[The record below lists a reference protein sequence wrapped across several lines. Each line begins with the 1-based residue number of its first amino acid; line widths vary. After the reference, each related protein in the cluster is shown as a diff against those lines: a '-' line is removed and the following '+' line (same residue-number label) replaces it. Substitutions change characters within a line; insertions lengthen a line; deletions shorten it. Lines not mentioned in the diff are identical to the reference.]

1 MQKNYKE
8 NHLKPYA
15 IKSINSKGRI
25 YNEKENSIRSP
36 YQRDR
41 DRIIHSSS
49 FRRLKHKTQVFVN
62 TEGDHYRTRLTHSM
76 EVSQISRTL
85 ARFLGLNED
94 LCETLSLSHDLGHTP
109 FGHAG
114 EEVLNQCMRRHGGFN
129 HNIQTLRI
137 VTLLENKYYKF
148 FGLNLTIETLDGLI
162 KHNGPVKNLNLYN
175 TILKKNLFKNKIVF
189 HAFPSL
195 EAQVAA
201 ISDDIAYNN
210 HDLED
215 GLRAGLFTI
224 EKFNSIPFVSKLI
237 NKHVNNTKN
246 YRREIIIN
254 QIVRELI
261 NVMVVDVI
269 NTTNRN
275 LKKYN
280 PQSIKDI
287 YKQDHLIVDFSDKIK
302 KVDMQIKDFLRHN
315 MYNHKKVIINT
326 NKGKRIIKVLF
337 NYLSKNPKKY
347 INEELLK
354 KAPKER
360 VVADFIAGMTDRYAI
375 NLHKKI
381 KWIYFQIIKKGLW
394 II

>member
-15 IKSINSKGRI
+15 VRSINSKGRI
-25 YNEKENSIRSP
+25 YKESENSIRSP

-76 EVSQISRTL
+76 EVSQIARTL
-85 ARFLGLNED
+85 TRSLGLNED
-94 LCETLSLSHDLGHTP
+94 LSETLSLSHDLGHAP

-114 EEVLNQCMRRHGGFN
+114 EEALSECMKNYGGFN

-137 VTLLENKYYKF
+137 VTSLENKYYKF
-148 FGLNLTIETLDGLI
+148 YGLNLTIETLDGLI
-162 KHNGPVKNLNLYN
+162 KHNGPVKNIVPYKK
-175 TILKKNLFKNKIVF
+175 ILKKNLFNNKITF
-189 HAFPSL
+189 NAFPSL

-224 EKFNSIPFVSKLI
+224 KKISSISYLSGLI
-237 NKHVNNTKN
+237 NKHVKN
-246 YRREIIIN
+246 IKNFRREIIIN
-254 QIVRELI
+254 QIVRDLI
-261 NVMVVDVI
+261 NLMVVDVI
-269 NTTNRN
+269 NTTNKN
-275 LKKYN
+275 LEKIN
-280 PQSIKDI
+280 PQSINDI
-287 YKQDHLIVDFSDKIK
+287 NKQDTMIVDFSDKMKKIDKRIK
-302 KVDMQIKDFLRHN
+302 YFLKHN
-315 MYNHKKVIINT
+315 MYNHKKVIVNT
-326 NKGKRIIKVLF
+326 NRGKRIIKDLF
-337 NYLSKNPKKY
+337 KYISKNPRKH
-347 INEELLK
+347 ISNELFKNEL
-354 KAPKER
+354 KER
-360 VVADFIAGMTDRYAI
+360 VIADFIAGMTDRYAI

-381 KWIYFQIIKKGLW
+381 K
-394 II
+394 

>member
-1 MQKNYKE
+1 MQKNINE
-8 NHLKPYA
+8 NHLRLYA
-15 IKSINSKGRI
+15 IKSNNSKGRI
-25 YNEKENSIRSP
+25 YKEKESSIRSP

-85 ARFLGLNED
+85 ARSLGLNED

-114 EEVLNQCMRRHGGFN
+114 EEALDQCMKTHGGFD
-129 HNIQTLRI
+129 HNVQTLRV
-137 VTLLENKYYKF
+137 VTLLENKYYNF

-162 KHNGPVKNLNLYN
+162 KHNGPVKNLNPYN
-175 TILKKNLFKNKIVF
+175 AILKKNLFKNKIIF
-189 HAFPSL
+189 HTFPSL

-224 EKFNSIPFVSKLI
+224 RKFNSIPFISKLI
-237 NKHVNNTKN
+237 NQHVKNTKSF
-246 YRREIIIN
+246 RKEIIIN

-261 NVMVVDVI
+261 NAMVIDVI

-280 PQSIKDI
+280 PQSVQDI
-287 YKQDHLIVDFSDKIK
+287 YKQDYLIVDFSDKMKI
-302 KVDMQIKDFLRHN
+302 VDKQIKYFLRNN
-315 MYNHKKVIINT
+315 MYNHKKVVINT
-326 NKGKRIIKVLF
+326 NKGKKIIRVLF
-337 NYLSKNPKKY
+337 NYLSKNPKKF
-347 INEELLK
+347 INGELLK
-354 KAPKER
+354 KEQKER

-375 NLHKKI
+375 NLYKKI
-381 KWIYFQIIKKGLW
+381 K
-394 II
+394 

>member
-114 EEVLNQCMRRHGGFN
+114 EEVLNQCMKKHGGFD

-162 KHNGPVKNLNLYN
+162 KHNGPVKNLHLYN

-189 HAFPSL
+189 HTFPSL
-195 EAQVAA
+195 EAQVAS

-215 GLRAGLFTI
+215 GLRANLFTI

-237 NKHVNNTKN
+237 NKHVINTKSF
-246 YRREIIIN
+246 RREIIIN

-287 YKQDHLIVDFSDKIK
+287 YKQDHLIVDYSDKIK
-302 KVDMQIKDFLRHN
+302 KVDIQIKNFLKHN
-315 MYNHKKVIINT
+315 MYDHKKVIINT

-337 NYLSKNPKKY
+337 NYLSKNPEKY

-354 KAPKER
+354 KEPKER
-360 VVADFIAGMTDRYAI
+360 VIADFIAGMTDRYAI

-381 KWIYFQIIKKGLW
+381 K
-394 II
+394 

>member
-1 MQKNYKE
+1 MQKNFMKNY
-8 NHLKPYA
+8 LKPYA
-15 IKSINSKGRI
+15 IKPINSKGRI

-85 ARFLGLNED
+85 ARTLGLNED

-114 EEVLNQCMRRHGGFN
+114 EEILDQCMKRYGGFD

-137 VTLLENKYYKF
+137 VTLLENKYYNF

-175 TILKKNLFKNKIVF
+175 TILKKDLFKNKIVF
-189 HAFPSL
+189 HEFPSL
-195 EAQVAA
+195 EAQIAA

-224 EKFNSIPFVSKLI
+224 EKLNSISFVSKFI
-237 NKHVNNTKN
+237 NKHVRNKKSF
-246 YRREIIIN
+246 RREIIIN

-261 NVMVVDVI
+261 NIMVVDVI

-287 YKQDHLIVDFSDKIK
+287 YKQDHLIVDFSDKMKI
-302 KVDMQIKDFLRHN
+302 VHMQIKSFLRHY

-326 NKGKRIIKVLF
+326 NRGKRIIKALF
-337 NYLSKNPKKY
+337 NYLLKNPKKY

-354 KAPKER
+354 KEPKER

-375 NLHKKI
+375 NLYKKI
-381 KWIYFQIIKKGLW
+381 K
-394 II
+394 